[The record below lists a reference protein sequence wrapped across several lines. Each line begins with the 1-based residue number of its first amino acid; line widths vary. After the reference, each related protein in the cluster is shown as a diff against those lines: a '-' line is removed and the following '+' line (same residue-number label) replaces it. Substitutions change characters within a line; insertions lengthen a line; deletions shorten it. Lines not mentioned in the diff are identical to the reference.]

1 MRSDFKT
8 ILSNENSNIRTY
20 SCVLNRDIVS
30 RKCKFADNF
39 SFPQKNREENG
50 IENGGKCI
58 QGPGPVPSR
67 YVLYNFI

>member
-1 MRSDFKT
+1 
-8 ILSNENSNIRTY
+8 
-20 SCVLNRDIVS
+20 VLNRDIVS